1 LADEGKFGPAKLAA
15 SDPWG
20 NTYQYLNIEDGDT
33 KGKGNLPKD
42 KNLLPINSDFD
53 LYSNVPDDQSVA
65 PLTAKASR
73 DDIVRVNDGG

>member
-1 LADEGKFGPAKLAA
+1 MVDEGKFGPANLAA

-20 NTYQYLNIEDGDT
+20 NTYQYLNIEDADT
-33 KGKGNLPKD
+33 KGKGTLPKD

-53 LYSNVPDDQSVA
+53 LFSNGPDDQSVA